1 MSWDWHWERFLIAAI
16 VGGQLSL
23 GGSLVQL
30 TTRNDLA
37 SPSTLGMD
45 GLAVGILLLTFA
57 FGIGSPEALVG
68 VVFATGLILWLGFSR
83 LPLKFQRTHDFRLL
97 LLLGL
102 AINLLVGALFSIMHF
117 MAMAFN
123 HEFPSQLW
131 FGRIS
136 AISAV
141 QWVGALGI
149 LSLSFALLIFRRR
162 SWKAMLLGVG
172 WCHGL
177 KVPVQRI
184 TREAMVVAFV
194 GNFWVITQFGA
205 FSLLGLLLPLLLRQ
219 LPRYRG
225 EPGRELTEGLVVSG
239 VAFGLIDHAC
249 YNLTFRGA
257 EIPVAL
263 PLSLL
268 GAVSLVTLL
277 WRRERSAFTWQ
288 RP

>member
-1 MSWDWHWERFLIAAI
+1 MMWDWHWERFAVAML
-16 VGGQLSL
+16 VGAQLSL

-30 TTRNDLA
+30 TTRNELA

-45 GLAVGILLLTFA
+45 GLAVALVLLTFA
-57 FGIGSPEALVG
+57 VGVFSPTSLLMVVAVTALVLG
-68 VVFATGLILWLGFSR
+68 VVNFITVS
-83 LPLKFQRTHDFRLL
+83 KFNRSHDFRFL

-102 AINLLVGALFSIMHF
+102 GINLLVGAIFSVMHF
-117 MAMAFN
+117 LAMAFN

-131 FGRIS
+131 FGRVTILT
-136 AISAV
+136 IE
-141 QWVGALGI
+141 QWVGAGVVLV
-149 LSLSFALLIFRRR
+149 LSFGLITYRRR
-162 SWKAMLLGVG
+162 SWKALLLGIG

-177 KVPVQRI
+177 KIPVQRI
-184 TREAMVVAFV
+184 TREAMMVAFI
-194 GNFWVITQFGA
+194 GNLWVITQFGA
-205 FSLLGLLLPLLLRQ
+205 FSLLGLLFPLLLRQ

-225 EPGRELTEGLVVSG
+225 EPWRELTEGALVSAIV
-239 VAFGLIDHAC
+239 FGLIDHAC
-249 YNLTFRGA
+249 YNFTFQGA

-268 GAVSLVTLL
+268 GAIGLVLLL